1 MNLAASHTEARP
13 LPWKHYKFQT
23 AGSRNEDLKFATVD
37 SNEIILY
44 MYKIIRK
51 PNSSD
56 LITFDR
62 IRNIN
67 SLEVVFSEHKKL
79 CFKWREE
86 INILDEEEFISLK
99 LPSITPDFSGLYS
112 IKYPPYNMQIIDP
125 FLWKLPPKKH
135 VLIGPQLPKRVPQ
148 LPTAQEDNHIL
159 LLTRIA
165 VAREIRQQLQLSKVA
180 RFVTFSMP
188 RIPTSFINYLLQQI
202 PQSASYLVA
211 GEDARGKLY

>member
-13 LPWKHYKFQT
+13 LPWKHYRFQI
-23 AGSRNEDLKFATVD
+23 AGSRNGDLKFATVD
-37 SNEIILY
+37 SNDSIVY
-44 MYKIIRK
+44 MYKIVRK
-51 PNSSD
+51 RNSSD

-112 IKYPPYNMQIIDP
+112 INNPPYNMQIIDP

-135 VLIGPQLPKRVPQ
+135 VYIGPHLPKRVPQ
-148 LPTAQEDNHIL
+148 LPTAREDNHIL